1 MESQQPQQPSE
12 SAQQSESAQP
22 SQPTS
27 VCWTPVDRD
36 VWIADSVN
44 SDKERDVRNG
54 FTFNTMLKQPISVAE
69 QEDPRRSFVTA
80 SLAKTLYGNH
90 PLMKRLS
97 LCFYKAMMFK
107 IQQNTFLALM
117 LRKRNFVVMVKGSNA
132 YKMLLRHVPQANS
145 IIEYSDL
152 DIIVFINPSLEDGL
166 FEQIKGS
173 LIILISQVMSR
184 YKKDLDATLFANE
197 DNVEEAI
204 LKKSFVKEFKDL
216 YMSTLTTYNEQGHMI
231 LAPFESQKVRNF
243 CSKRSFVIL
252 DSETQK
258 DHVVRIEVP
267 HLLRC
272 EFIPL
277 KKTPIVLSHN
287 KTIKFQ
293 RDTEGKYLAHF
304 ELLRL
309 RVNNMLVPSGDD
321 DESNE
326 SNESTSVCESNLSHN
341 EDCVVEYY
349 DYKKCKVV
357 PADFIDVSIPCKED
371 AELIDFWNSGG
382 FRKCYEIYDKFVGAE
397 IMIPNINE
405 CIRDL
410 SNILNVYTNSQM
422 KVEKRQ
428 ARLEMFKLLDEN
440 RKSVNSHLLD
450 KVK

>member
-1 MESQQPQQPSE
+1 MESQQPQQPL
-12 SAQQSESAQP
+12 QQP
-22 SQPTS
+22 IS

-36 VWIADSVN
+36 VWITDSIN

-54 FTFNTMLKQPISVAE
+54 FAFNTMLKQPVSVAE

-152 DIIVFINPSLEDGL
+152 DIIVFINPGLEDGL

-197 DNVEEAI
+197 DSMEEAI

-216 YMSTLTTYNEQGHMI
+216 YMSTLTTCDEQGYMM

-252 DSETQK
+252 DSEAQQ
-258 DHVVRIEVP
+258 DHVVRVEVP
-267 HLLRC
+267 HLPRC

-287 KTIKFQ
+287 KTIKFE

-309 RVNNMLVPSGDD
+309 RMNNMLVPSGDD
-321 DESNE
+321 DDENSEN
-326 SNESTSVCESNLSHN
+326 TSVCESNLSHS

-349 DYKKCKVV
+349 DYKKCKVI
-357 PADFIDVSIPCKED
+357 PADFIDVSIPCKDD

-382 FRKCYEIYDKFVGAE
+382 FRRCYEIYDKFVGAE

-410 SNILNVYTNSQM
+410 SNILNVYTNSHM

-440 RKSVNSHLLD
+440 RKSFSSTWITPS
-450 KVK
+450 

>member
-1 MESQQPQQPSE
+1 MATEQPQLSC
-12 SAQQSESAQP
+12 
-22 SQPTS
+22 
-27 VCWTPVDRD
+27 VCWTPMDRD
-36 VWIADSVN
+36 NWIADSIT

-54 FTFNTMLKQPISVAE
+54 FTFNTMLKQPLTVSE

-90 PLMKRLS
+90 PLLKRLS

-107 IQQNTFLALM
+107 VQQNSFLGLM
-117 LRKRNFVVMVKGSNA
+117 LRKRHFIIMVKGSNA
-132 YKMLLRHVPQANS
+132 YKMLLRHVPQANN

-152 DIIVFINPSLEDGL
+152 DIIVFINPSIDNGL

-184 YKKDLDATLFANE
+184 YKKDLDATLFASE
-197 DNVEEAI
+197 DNMEEGI

-216 YMSTLTTYNEQGHMI
+216 YMNTLTSYNEEGYT
-231 LAPFESQKVRNF
+231 LLSPFESQKVRNF
-243 CSKRSFVIL
+243 CSKKSFVIL
-252 DSETQK
+252 ESEVQK
-258 DHVVRIEVP
+258 DHVVRVEVP
-267 HLLRC
+267 HLQRC

-293 RDTEGKYLAHF
+293 RDIEGKYLAHF
-304 ELLRL
+304 ELIRL
-309 RVNNMLVPSGDD
+309 RVNNMLVPTSSGDD
-321 DESNE
+321 NSEDNE
-326 SNESTSVCESNLSHN
+326 NSSVCESHSPS
-341 EDCVVEYY
+341 EDFVSEYY

-357 PADFIDVSIPCKED
+357 PADFIDVSIPCKDD

-382 FRKCYEIYDKFVGAE
+382 FRRCYEIYDKYVGTE

-410 SNILNVYTNSQM
+410 SNILNVYTNSHM

-440 RKSVNSHLLD
+440 RKNWNSSTQP
-450 KVK
+450 